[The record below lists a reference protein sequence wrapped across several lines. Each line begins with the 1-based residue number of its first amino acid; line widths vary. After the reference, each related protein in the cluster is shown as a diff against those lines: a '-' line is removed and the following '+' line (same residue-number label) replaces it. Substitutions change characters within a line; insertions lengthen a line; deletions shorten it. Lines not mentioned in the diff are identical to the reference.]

1 MLLWPFDLEPNQM
14 SLSSALSILR
24 NIADTEQ
31 PHPISAAAGLGAML
45 FHQLN
50 DYLPADDTRWV
61 IVTRTCEEDVI
72 AAEFRAAA
80 QSHGIKT
87 SLSCFWNQFHPS
99 VEPSMLPDVSTVS
112 ARYDDPHPEHVDL
125 IATVALSL
133 HETESVASNTVR
145 MIDRFNPYRTIVFTA
160 ISTPASTAALYEAF
174 AYRRVPPPEIVALA
188 HLDGPD
194 EALEAASY
202 QAIIREITE
211 HHGGY
216 NQSYFPI
223 YLEEKIFAN
232 KRKMEGSDD
241 DQR

>member
-1 MLLWPFDLEPNQM
+1 MASKP
-14 SLSSALSILR
+14 
-24 NIADTEQ
+24 
-31 PHPISAAAGLGAML
+31 
-45 FHQLN
+45 QL
-50 DYLPADDTRWV
+50 
-61 IVTRTCEEDVI
+61 
-72 AAEFRAAA
+72 
-80 QSHGIKT
+80 
-87 SLSCFWNQFHPS
+87 HPS
-99 VEPSMLPDVSTVS
+99 VEPSLLPDVSTVS
-112 ARYDDPHPEHVDL
+112 ARYDDPHPEPVDL

-160 ISTPASTAALYEAF
+160 ISTPASTAALYRAF

-194 EALEAASY
+194 EELEASSY

-211 HHGGY
+211 HHGSY

-223 YLEEKIFAN
+223 YLEEKIFGN
-232 KRKMEGSDD
+232 KRKVEGSDG